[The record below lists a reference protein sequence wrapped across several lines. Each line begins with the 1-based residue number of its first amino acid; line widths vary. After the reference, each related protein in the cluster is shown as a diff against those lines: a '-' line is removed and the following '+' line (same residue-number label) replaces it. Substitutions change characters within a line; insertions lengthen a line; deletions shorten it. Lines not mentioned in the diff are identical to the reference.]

1 MPGKPNFP
9 KDGEPEVFA
18 QKKQEITR
26 GLADSSTLLPG
37 QKAKTEI
44 TN

>member
-18 QKKQEITR
+18 QKKQEIIR
-26 GLADSSTLLPG
+26 RLADSSALLPA
-37 QKAKTEI
+37 QKVKTEI
-44 TN
+44 TS